1 MSMQIQ
7 GLPGGLVQNAGE
19 SLGSSP
25 TPDQGGSRPTATE
38 APRADT
44 LSLTDS
50 AARLRGLEAR
60 MADQPVVDSQRVE
73 STQRLLATGSFQVN
87 PVSTSDKIMEMERNL
102 P

>member
-1 MSMQIQ
+1 
-7 GLPGGLVQNAGE
+7 
-19 SLGSSP
+19 
-25 TPDQGGSRPTATE
+25 
-38 APRADT
+38 
-44 LSLTDS
+44 
-50 AARLRGLEAR
+50 